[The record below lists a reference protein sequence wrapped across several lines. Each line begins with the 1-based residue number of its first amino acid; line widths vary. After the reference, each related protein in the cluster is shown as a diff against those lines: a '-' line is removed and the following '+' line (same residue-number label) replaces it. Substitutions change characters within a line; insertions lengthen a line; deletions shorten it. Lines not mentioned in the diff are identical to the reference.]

1 MSGWIGVDLDCT
13 LAEYHGWKGDDEPP
27 GKPIP
32 NMVER
37 VKRWLSKGK
46 TVKIFTARVDGDVDG
61 KQEKMIKKWCKEH
74 IGQELEVTNVK
85 TRYMYELWD
94 DRAITVR
101 RNTGRVLPQH
111 IRTRDNYTS
120 WKNIED
126 EK

>member
-85 TRYMYELWD
+85 TRHMYELWD

-111 IRTRDNYTS
+111 MRPRDNYTS